1 MNRVEPTRGNV
12 TEEKDSE
19 LNTYIKNAKTVM
31 CMLGYKTFGIYQE
44 EREIYYIKTC
54 GADASCIHTSLGYK
68 ILEGSTI
75 RRDTTKSCPKGL
87 LQRREAK
94 SKYIDEN
101 YKLTRTIVVNSGSR
115 AVSFVLD
122 GSRNMSEWKTEDG
135 RVMRPEK

>member
-54 GADASCIHTSLGYK
+54 ATPVVY
-68 ILEGSTI
+68 T
-75 RRDTTKSCPKGL
+75 L
-87 LQRREAK
+87 LWGI
-94 SKYIDEN
+94 KY
-101 YKLTRTIVVNSGSR
+101 
-115 AVSFVLD
+115 
-122 GSRNMSEWKTEDG
+122 
-135 RVMRPEK
+135 